1 METLPLAPAFAA
13 AWPVDRWRDL
23 TVVVGVSGGA
33 DSVALLRV
41 MAAMRELAVADRGE
55 SSEVAGGL
63 VAVHVNHRLRGAA
76 SDEDARFV
84 AELCASLGVECVVGT
99 VEPRAIAD
107 EQGDGLEA
115 ACRTARY
122 DFLLSKAE
130 RLGARYVAVA
140 HTADDQAETVLHHVL
155 RGTGLAGLAG
165 MAMFRA
171 MSDAVTLVRPLLAV
185 RRVDVLA
192 YLESLGQSY
201 REDETNRQREFTR
214 NRIRCELLPLLA
226 RDYSAD
232 VVPAL
237 VRLGQHARE
246 AHEVVCLAAEAL
258 AGRCVREQSG
268 KDEGETLA
276 VDCRLLAGVNR
287 HVVREMFVALWR
299 RRSWPRQAMRF
310 ADWDDLAEMALGED
324 SETNRTFPGE
334 VAASRNA
341 GVLTLRRH
349 PQRKPLPSA
358 L

>member
-1 METLPLAPAFAA
+1 
-13 AWPVDRWRDL
+13 
-23 TVVVGVSGGA
+23 
-33 DSVALLRV
+33 
-41 MAAMRELAVADRGE
+41 
-55 SSEVAGGL
+55 
-63 VAVHVNHRLRGAA
+63 
-76 SDEDARFV
+76 
-84 AELCASLGVECVVGT
+84 
-99 VEPRAIAD
+99 
-107 EQGDGLEA
+107 
-115 ACRTARY
+115 
-122 DFLLSKAE
+122 
-130 RLGARYVAVA
+130 VAVA